1 MNFKNIFL
9 CFTVLF
15 LISIMSGAVFADEA
29 PAMSL
34 VEEGTVSG
42 DVAVHASNPFQTSGS
57 LEYTIPDDVSQIRSA
72 NVIVSSYS
80 GSGAPTY
87 ALYSNVTLD
96 TGNGVE
102 VLGYEDLRCDIPM
115 ANDPTVYRIN
125 DHTTKQFS
133 DYQSSYNITDKVN
146 DLSGGDTIKISVEN
160 TRNPD
165 YQFDG
170 RIKMIALVFAYD
182 DGDDDK
188 ITYWLNVG
196 QSWTQTSRS
205 NLIKTKNFNG
215 EYDEVTFENIAT
227 SSYSALCRIN
237 DKLIYDPIYEKQG
250 SYFID
255 DIWDIKDNFKV
266 GIDTNF
272 SYKASESGFGSFKS
286 VVQLLK
292 VSKYNITVNATITP
306 QYKNSV
312 YAGVINN
319 LTVDVSS
326 NKKIDVV
333 VKLYEGKD
341 LIYSEN
347 VTLSRGKTLMHCID
361 SKIRPITENTV
372 NGKDNEKVNY
382 TLVIEDT
389 KGNAIGEIN
398 ASFVL
403 LYNGYLGKDFEYPN
417 ANPTLRQINITGDVT
432 VLKSEIYSSTAATER
447 TDVFNLDLNGTVK
460 AAYVY
465 VPYNWDKNL
474 KYDFNV
480 WNVTFNDV
488 SISHIASYRDQ
499 GNLGSF
505 GSYGYGLVVY
515 EVTEL
520 VEEGK
525 NTFEL
530 KKTFNGSAVYPDALV
545 VLTDKDDSLVES
557 SVYILEEADLLSKNN
572 NRNLAAGFNT
582 TFEITDGNATLYV
595 FAADGQPEE
604 GNIIVNGET
613 YEDVWNGT
621 TYSLD
626 IFAIP
631 VSGNDISVYFE
642 STDSN
647 ILGLHQMIVVEH
659 PRIKL
664 GGSVSSAYANT
675 VYAGVNNTLT
685 VTVNNYAAP
694 VQNVTV
700 RVLIGDDEIASYSI
714 DSMDTGENNVFCVV
728 DPTFRPVNENTT
740 NANDNNEYVTYT
752 IAIEDAKGNLI
763 NKTNTSFV
771 VLYNGYFAKDLEYP
785 NANPLLRE
793 ITVAGDVIV
802 LNGDVYS
809 AAGATNR
816 TDVFNLDFNGTVNT
830 ALLYVSY
837 NWDKDV
843 NGDFN
848 TWNITFNNVSI
859 APVASY
865 RDQSN
870 LGTSGRYGYGLIVYN
885 VTDLAVSGENVFAFN
900 KTAKICAV
908 YPSSL
913 IVLTNNDES
922 SIKTAYILEE
932 SDLLYT
938 KYNMGLPTGFNTS
951 FEITDGNATLYVFAA
966 GAQSGEG
973 NIIVNGESYE
983 NVWNGTANTFD
994 MFKTNVNSTE
1004 VEIYFESTGGTILGL
1019 HQMIVVEYDNYL
1031 NVEVPE
1037 VVKYFKGPER
1047 LVVYVKDYY
1056 GNPASNKTVNIT
1068 LNGVTYSRTTDENG
1082 TASMALGLNSGKYNV
1097 TADVDGFKTESSV
1110 TILPTVN
1117 GTDVVKVFRNAT
1129 QYYAT
1134 FRDSEGN
1141 YLSNGTE
1148 VTFNINGVMYKRYI
1162 NGNEGKA
1169 RLNLNL
1175 EQGTYVITAIN
1186 PVNGEMAANNIT
1198 VIPRIVNNNDL
1209 VKYYRNG
1216 SQYYVTIL
1224 GDDGKPVGA
1233 NETVT
1238 FNINGVMYE
1247 RKTNASGV
1255 ARLNINLQPGEY
1267 VITAMY
1273 GGCNVANNI
1282 TVLPVLTAENVT
1294 MSYKDGTKF
1303 KATLVDGEGNPLA
1316 NTNVT
1321 FNINGVFY
1329 QRTTNATGV
1338 AALNINLMSGEYI
1351 ITSSYNDANIAN
1363 TIKING

>member
-15 LISIMSGAVFADEA
+15 LIFIMSGAVFADEA

-42 DVAVHASNPFQTSGS
+42 DVAVHASNPFQPSGS

-102 VLGYEDLRCDIPM
+102 VLGYEDLRCDMDM
-115 ANDPTVYRIN
+115 AHDPTVYRIN

-133 DYQSSYNITDKVN
+133 DYQSSYNITDKVK
-146 DLSGGDTIKISVEN
+146 DLSSGDTIKISVQN

-170 RIKMIALVFAYD
+170 RIKMIALVLAYD
-182 DGDDDK
+182 GGDDDK

-196 QSWTQTSRS
+196 QSWTQTTRS

-237 DKLIYDPIYEKQG
+237 GKLIYDPIYEKQG

-272 SYKASESGFGSFKS
+272 SYKASQSGFGSFKS

-306 QYKNSV
+306 QYKNTV

-333 VKLYEGKD
+333 VKLCEGKD
-341 LIYSEN
+341 VLYSEN
-347 VTLSRGKTLMHCID
+347 VTLSRGKTLMHFID

-372 NGKDNEKVNY
+372 NGNDNEKVNY
-382 TLVIEDT
+382 TLVIEDA
-389 KGNAIGEIN
+389 KGNIISETN
-398 ASFVL
+398 SSFVL
-403 LYNGYLGKDFEYPN
+403 
-417 ANPTLRQINITGDVT
+417 
-432 VLKSEIYSSTAATER
+432 
-447 TDVFNLDLNGTVK
+447 
-460 AAYVY
+460 
-465 VPYNWDKNL
+465 
-474 KYDFNV
+474 
-480 WNVTFNDV
+480 
-488 SISHIASYRDQ
+488 
-499 GNLGSF
+499 
-505 GSYGYGLVVY
+505 
-515 EVTEL
+515 
-520 VEEGK
+520 
-525 NTFEL
+525 
-530 KKTFNGSAVYPDALV
+530 
-545 VLTDKDDSLVES
+545 
-557 SVYILEEADLLSKNN
+557 
-572 NRNLAAGFNT
+572 
-582 TFEITDGNATLYV
+582 
-595 FAADGQPEE
+595 
-604 GNIIVNGET
+604 
-613 YEDVWNGT
+613 
-621 TYSLD
+621 
-626 IFAIP
+626 
-631 VSGNDISVYFE
+631 
-642 STDSN
+642 
-647 ILGLHQMIVVEH
+647 
-659 PRIKL
+659 
-664 GGSVSSAYANT
+664 
-675 VYAGVNNTLT
+675 
-685 VTVNNYAAP
+685 
-694 VQNVTV
+694 
-700 RVLIGDDEIASYSI
+700 
-714 DSMDTGENNVFCVV
+714 
-728 DPTFRPVNENTT
+728 
-740 NANDNNEYVTYT
+740 
-752 IAIEDAKGNLI
+752 
-763 NKTNTSFV
+763 
-771 VLYNGYFAKDLEYP
+771 LYNGYFAKDLEYP
-785 NANPLLRE
+785 NANPLLRK
-793 ITVAGDVIV
+793 ITVVGDVIV

-809 AAGATNR
+809 AAGTTNR
-816 TDVFNLDFNGTVNT
+816 TDVFNLEFNGTVNT

-848 TWNITFNNVSI
+848 TWNVTFNNVSI

-870 LGTSGRYGYGLIVYN
+870 LGTSGRYGYGLIVFN
-885 VTDLAVSGENVFAFN
+885 VTDLAVSGENVFSFN

-913 IVLTNNDES
+913 IVLTDNDES
-922 SIKTAYILEE
+922 SIKTVYILEE

-973 NIIVNGESYE
+973 NIIVNGETYE
-983 NVWNGTANTFD
+983 NVWNGTTNTFD
-994 MFKTNVNSTE
+994 MFKTDVNATD
-1004 VEIYFESTGGTILGL
+1004 VEIYFEATGGSILGL
-1019 HQMIVVEYDNYL
+1019 HQMIVVEYENYL
-1031 NVEVPE
+1031 SVEVPE
-1037 VVKYFKGPER
+1037 VVKYFKGSER
-1047 LVVYVKDYY
+1047 LVVNVKDYY
-1056 GNPASNKTVNIT
+1056 GNPASNRTVNIT

-1082 TASMALGLNSGKYNV
+1082 SASMALGLNSGKYNV
-1097 TADVDGFKTESSV
+1097 TADVDGFKTESSI

-1216 SQYYVTIL
+1216 SQYYVSIL

-1338 AALNINLMSGEYI
+1338 AALNINLMPGEYI